1 MILLYPYVQCIWN
14 VADVIVQDILNTEME
29 VVSARGLEVELV
41 DGIEEENQD
50 LRELRRLVQL
60 DGEMYSLETPS
71 FQLW

>member
-1 MILLYPYVQCIWN
+1 M
-14 VADVIVQDILNTEME
+14 QDILNTEME

-41 DGIEEENQD
+41 DGIEAENQD
-50 LRELRRLVQL
+50 LRTLRRLIQL

>member
-1 MILLYPYVQCIWN
+1 M
-14 VADVIVQDILNTEME
+14 QDILNTEME

-41 DGIEEENQD
+41 DGIEEVELVDGIEAENQD
-50 LRELRRLVQL
+50 LRTLRRLIQL